1 MTSWKCRHRSMQPM
15 RIASGGLAVV
25 SSKTGINHARGSGM
39 QIALLHGYKLART
52 VHRLRMHNPT
62 QRRPL
67 AELKE
72 IHHAAHPGDSKERQQ
87 LGNQFINLIH
97 R

>member
-52 VHRLRMHNPT
+52 VHRLTMPPPT

-67 AELKE
+67 AELKKVTMPLILATPRKDNSSE
-72 IHHAAHPGDSKERQQ
+72 INS
-87 LGNQFINLIH
+87 LT
-97 R
+97 